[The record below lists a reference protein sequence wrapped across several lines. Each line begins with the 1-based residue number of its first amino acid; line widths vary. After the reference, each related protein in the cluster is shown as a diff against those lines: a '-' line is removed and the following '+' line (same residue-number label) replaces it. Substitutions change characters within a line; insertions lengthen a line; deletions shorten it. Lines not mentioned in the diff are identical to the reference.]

1 MYKPAVRLWVWK
13 GPTFLVVHQL
23 LELPWKSWSPGGCL
37 NSHVTT
43 FPSST
48 DSGQLCSQ
56 EFFWSGIFF
65 NIAKSVVVSNS
76 NTRAKPSQSR
86 TGCSPQHSNGM
97 QGLREGERLC
107 GDKAQFDW
115 GCFSQS

>member
-13 GPTFLVVHQL
+13 GPTLLVVHQL
-23 LELPWKSWSPGGCL
+23 PELPWKSWSPGGCL

-56 EFFWSGIFF
+56 EFFW
-65 NIAKSVVVSNS
+65 
-76 NTRAKPSQSR
+76 
-86 TGCSPQHSNGM
+86 
-97 QGLREGERLC
+97 
-107 GDKAQFDW
+107 
-115 GCFSQS
+115 